1 MTQPVRHN
9 EAEGRFELATD
20 HGLATAAYARDG
32 DTLVFTHTV
41 VPPADEGHGI
51 GSALVAGA
59 MAEVRAAGLKV
70 IPQCPFVAA
79 WFDRHPDQ
87 ADLLAQ

>member
-9 EAEGRFELATD
+9 EAQGRFELATD

-41 VPPADEGHGI
+41 VPPADEGHGV
-51 GSALVAGA
+51 GSTLVAGA
-59 MAEVRAAGLKV
+59 MTEVRTAGLKV
-70 IPQCPFVAA
+70 IPQCPFVAN
-79 WFDRHPDQ
+79 WFDHHPEES
-87 ADLLAQ
+87 DLLA